1 MDIHK
6 NSTLYDDYA
15 QLVAETCG
23 LSAVFIVLQGNDHFS
38 LLGHACAADEKM
50 VFFPSRPPAN
60 HPILARLISLAGSE
74 PSWRRLDQENIFR
87 SHAGRPFMAR
97 FSMCCV
103 MALDGSEGSPTGA
116 IIGFNSTLRPDT
128 LSVTE
133 QNVLH
138 LTVRLLRHTLAV
150 QSQPPP
156 EQATVNQNIAHH
168 IPSDIQLAFA
178 NNPSGLVILEKG
190 SGRLLRANQAADK
203 LFELGNRH
211 FLPDAPTVFSSLVQR
226 AILHGVGCTRQ
237 WVEHQSHSGN
247 SIAFFVLIK
256 VLHDENHIPSLVLL
270 IVEKEFAP
278 EIFPQQDYYKSLLQ
292 QHMME
297 ITTQP
302 VWISDGN
309 GRIIYLNRFW
319 QDFTGISVTSNHDEK
334 DIDLRPLWEMAFHPE
349 YLAKIVHHRETAFND
364 GMHYDIEVPMR
375 RVDGE
380 YRWFLIRSISLH
392 CDRTPKLWVG
402 IGTDIHDRIK
412 ADHELRTIMN
422 TMPQMI
428 WSAQADG
435 YHDFFNQRWIQFSG
449 LPTNQLIGHGWTT
462 LLHPDDRDDTL
473 AHMNNSI
480 ASGQS
485 YEIEHRMKRVDGQWR
500 WILTQAHAISNEE
513 TGAVTRWYGSCTD
526 IEHSVQAREI
536 LKRDA
541 SALETLVQQRT
552 LALQKALR
560 ENTET
565 QEQLRQAQKMEAVG
579 QLTGGIAHDFNNILA
594 CIIGNLELLQIKTQK
609 NDTSE
614 TEKYIQSALNAA
626 DKASSLIDRLLSFSR
641 RQPLNS
647 SSVNINSLI
656 VGLDDLLSR
665 TLGASIHVITELQS
679 DLWLTLCDP
688 HQLDNAVLNL
698 AINARDAMPDGGS
711 LQITTCNFR
720 NDPDQPDNYMSI
732 LPTGDYI
739 CVTVKDSGTG
749 MSPDVMGR
757 AFEPFFTTKRL
768 VGTGLGLSMVY
779 GFVKQTGGH
788 ISIDSR
794 PGSGTT
800 VSIYLPRLLDQD

>member
-1 MDIHK
+1 M
-6 NSTLYDDYA
+6 
-15 QLVAETCG
+15 
-23 LSAVFIVLQGNDHFS
+23 
-38 LLGHACAADEKM
+38 
-50 VFFPSRPPAN
+50 
-60 HPILARLISLAGSE
+60 
-74 PSWRRLDQENIFR
+74 
-87 SHAGRPFMAR
+87 
-97 FSMCCV
+97 
-103 MALDGSEGSPTGA
+103 
-116 IIGFNSTLRPDT
+116 
-128 LSVTE
+128 
-133 QNVLH
+133 
-138 LTVRLLRHTLAV
+138 
-150 QSQPPP
+150 
-156 EQATVNQNIAHH
+156 
-168 IPSDIQLAFA
+168 
-178 NNPSGLVILEKG
+178 
-190 SGRLLRANQAADK
+190 
-203 LFELGNRH
+203 
-211 FLPDAPTVFSSLVQR
+211 
-226 AILHGVGCTRQ
+226 
-237 WVEHQSHSGN
+237 
-247 SIAFFVLIK
+247 LIK
-256 VLHDENHIPSLVLL
+256 ILHDENNTLSLVLL
-270 IVEKEFAP
+270 IVEKEFSP

-302 VWISDGN
+302 VWISDGSK
-309 GRIIYLNRFW
+309 RIIYLNRFW
-319 QDFTGISVTSNHDEK
+319 QDFTGISVTSSHDKK
-334 DIDLRPLWEMAFHPE
+334 DIDLRPLWEMAFHPD
-349 YLAKIVHHRETAFND
+349 YVTKVVHHRETAFND

-380 YRWFLIRSISLH
+380 YRWFLIRSISLNS
-392 CDRTPKLWVG
+392 DRTPKLWIG

-412 ADHELRTIMN
+412 ADHELRTIMD

-462 LLHPDDRDDTL
+462 LLHPDDRDHTL

-609 NDTSE
+609 TENSE
-614 TEKYIQSALNAA
+614 IERYIQSALNAA

-665 TLGASIHVITELQS
+665 TLGASIHVVTELQS

-688 HQLDNAVLNL
+688 HQLDNAILNL

-711 LQITTCNFR
+711 LQITTGNFR

-749 MSPDVMGR
+749 MPPDVMER

-794 PGSGTT
+794 PGAGTT
-800 VSIYLPRLLDQD
+800 ISIYLPRLLDQD